1 MFSTMKSKYTTLATY
16 PDVAAQSKTSAA
28 IGDPLQ
34 QPDQNPKVPDATSSI
49 FSSIYNNLF
58 KPTRDLEKK
67 IQETNDRLERMFD
80 DLKSSQSSSIKAIDP
95 LQVSSTTPGCGCR
108 RKDSGSHY

>member
-80 DLKSSQSSSIKAIDP
+80 GLKSTKAIDSP
-95 LQVSSTTPGCGCR
+95 QVSLTTPGCGCR